1 MREEHFFPLLSNTYL
16 LVYGDSMYDIAIIGA
31 GPAGCTLARF
41 LDKKYRVL
49 LLDKRDVMNV
59 DYPGV
64 HKCCG
69 GLLAPDA
76 QNMLGRIG
84 MAVPVSILVNPQ
96 LFLVRTIDLDK
107 KIERYYQRFY
117 LNIDRLAFEQWLI
130 SQVPENVDLAFG
142 CTLKTCSDEGGFIR
156 LSFTYNGNTYS
167 EKARVIVG
175 ADGGNSM
182 VRRIF
187 FPDKKIPTIYIAIQ
201 EWFEANDTTP
211 YYAAVFD
218 KTITDFY
225 SWMIPKENMIII
237 GSALKKDNLALDR
250 YKMLKMRLRDYGIVY
265 GKKIKREGAFIYRPR
280 DLSSIYTG
288 DETCALTG
296 EAAGFISPSSA
307 EGISYALKSAYC
319 LAIAMNEGL
328 DRFQPRYR
336 KLVSGMKWN
345 IAYKNL
351 KCPAMYSPLL
361 RSVILKTGI
370 KSTDVI

>member
-1 MREEHFFPLLSNTYL
+1 
-16 LVYGDSMYDIAIIGA
+16 MYDIAIIGA

-49 LLDKRDVMNV
+49 LLDKRDVTDD

-76 QNMLGRIG
+76 QNMLGRMG
-84 MAVPVSILVNPQ
+84 MAVPVSILVDPQ
-96 LFLVRTIDLDK
+96 LFLVRTIDLDN

-117 LNIDRLAFEQWLI
+117 LNIDRLAFDRWLI
-130 SQVPENVDLAFG
+130 SLVPKNVDLALG
-142 CTLKTCSDEGGFIR
+142 CTLKTCSSESGFVK

-167 EKARVIVG
+167 EKARVVVG
-175 ADGGNSM
+175 ADGGNST

-187 FPDKKIPTIYIAIQ
+187 FPDKKTPSVYIAIQ

-225 SWMIPKENMIII
+225 SWMISKENTLII

-265 GKKIKREGAFIYRPR
+265 GKKIKREGSFIFRPK
-280 DLSSIYTG
+280 DISSIYTG
-288 DETCALTG
+288 NETCALTG

-307 EGISYALKSAYC
+307 QGISYALKSAYC
-319 LAIAMNEGL
+319 LAKASNDGL
-328 DRFQPRYR
+328 DDLQPAYR
-336 KLVSGMKWN
+336 KLVSGMKRN
-345 IAYKNL
+345 IALKNM

-361 RSVILKTGI
+361 RSIILKTGI

>member
-1 MREEHFFPLLSNTYL
+1 
-16 LVYGDSMYDIAIIGA
+16 
-31 GPAGCTLARF
+31 
-41 LDKKYRVL
+41 
-49 LLDKRDVMNV
+49 
-59 DYPGV
+59 
-64 HKCCG
+64 
-69 GLLAPDA
+69 
-76 QNMLGRIG
+76 
-84 MAVPVSILVNPQ
+84 MAVPVSILVDPQ
-96 LFLVRTIDLDK
+96 LFFVRTIDLDN

-117 LNIDRLAFEQWLI
+117 LNIDRLAFDRWLI
-130 SQVPENVDLAFG
+130 SLVPKNVDLALG
-142 CTLKTCSDEGGFIR
+142 CTLKTCSSESGFVK

-167 EKARVIVG
+167 EKARVVVG
-175 ADGGNSM
+175 ADGGNST

-187 FPDKKIPTIYIAIQ
+187 FPDKKTPSVYIAIQ

-225 SWMIPKENMIII
+225 SWMISKENTLII

-265 GKKIKREGAFIYRPR
+265 GKKIKREGSFIFRPK
-280 DLSSIYTG
+280 DISSIYTG
-288 DETCALTG
+288 NETCALTG

-319 LAIAMNEGL
+319 LAKALNDGL
-328 DRFQPRYR
+328 DDFQPAYR
-336 KLVSGMKWN
+336 KLVSGMKRN
-345 IAYKNL
+345 IALKNM

-361 RSVILKTGI
+361 RSIILKTGI

>member
-1 MREEHFFPLLSNTYL
+1 
-16 LVYGDSMYDIAIIGA
+16 MYDIAIIGA

-49 LLDKRDVMNV
+49 LLDKRDVTDD

-76 QNMLGRIG
+76 QNMLGRMG
-84 MAVPVSILVNPQ
+84 MAVPVSILVDPQ
-96 LFLVRTIDLDK
+96 LFFVRTIDLDN

-117 LNIDRLAFEQWLI
+117 LNIDRLAFDRWLI
-130 SQVPENVDLAFG
+130 SLVPKNVDLALG
-142 CTLKTCSDEGGFIR
+142 CTLKTCSSESGFVK

-167 EKARVIVG
+167 EKARVVVG
-175 ADGGNSM
+175 ADGGNST

-187 FPDKKIPTIYIAIQ
+187 FPDKKTPSVYIAIQ

-211 YYAAVFD
+211 NYAAVFD

-225 SWMIPKENMIII
+225 SWMISKENTLII

-265 GKKIKREGAFIYRPR
+265 GKKIKREGSFIFRPK
-280 DLSSIYTG
+280 DISSIYTG
-288 DETCALTG
+288 NETCALTG

-319 LAIAMNEGL
+319 LAKALNDGL
-328 DRFQPRYR
+328 DDFQPAYR
-336 KLVSGMKWN
+336 KLVSGMKRN
-345 IAYKNL
+345 IALKNM

-361 RSVILKTGI
+361 RSIILKTGI